1 MADFNLG
8 TVTAYGYAKDKG
20 YAGTEDE
27 FAELM
32 ASYAQVA
39 EDAAESAEQ
48 AAQSATTATTKAGEA
63 ATSATNAANA
73 NTAAQAAKTGAET
86 AAQTAT
92 TKADEASGSAA
103 TATTKAADAATSA
116 TNAAQSAT
124 TATTKA
130 GESATSATNAAA
142 SATSAAGSAQTAQ
155 DVADSIPADY
165 SQMSADVT
173 QLQADTSQL
182 KEDLSRVNVGDYAFK
197 IIPDVYIH
205 IGTGNQQGYKGW
217 SASDFVPLT
226 ISRYTRI
233 TCVSTIAYSVVY
245 DENKTKIKQYVLA
258 KGENYLTSENG
269 AYIRFSAETENISS
283 VKVRLIDID
292 PTIIENMFKRVVLT
306 HDNSNYVNDLSAFT
320 SDNTDDFN
328 KIDRSCFIPVVK
340 LTSANKPSDFTQGFV
355 LSVKSATGV
364 DGLYQA
370 LYNYKG
376 KLLYYRAKWTYGAE
390 WGDFISTAESTQ
402 SLQYV
407 EAFKRVAVIGDS
419 ITVGFM
425 PNVGGAGGITDT
437 SYSWQNHVFKDAE
450 ITTCAK
456 GGASA
461 RTFFTDTALNTSL
474 NSIPSN
480 VQCVI
485 IYLGTN
491 PVTDDNDTE
500 LPYGTVSDVV
510 ASYDAT
516 PTATWVGYYSKLI
529 KTVQHIC
536 PNTPIIIVGLVL
548 QTQRNPTIELCA
560 DECGI
565 IYVDGSQFN
574 NNEFNNNE
582 WNIADNNDWWHCT
595 AIGYIG
601 RSNVFRKAIN
611 TAISQ
616 NLATFNAIQTIT

>member
-1 MADFNLG
+1 MADIVTNTLQIGGNNLI
-8 TVTAYGYAKDKG
+8 
-20 YAGTEDE
+20 
-27 FAELM
+27 L
-32 ASYAQVA
+32 Q
-39 EDAAESAEQ
+39 DAAVRSSLANAYSASSTYAVGDMVLKDGQLYECNT
-48 AAQSATTATTKAGEA
+48 AITTAEA
-63 ATSATNAANA
+63 W
-73 NTAAQAAKTGAET
+73 TAAHWT
-86 AAQTAT
+86 AVTVGGELAT
-92 TKADEASGSAA
+92 VKDGLA
-103 TATTKAADAATSA
+103 
-116 TNAAQSAT
+116 
-124 TATTKA
+124 
-130 GESATSATNAAA
+130 
-142 SATSAAGSAQTAQ
+142 
-155 DVADSIPADY
+155 Y
-165 SQMSADVT
+165 
-173 QLQADTSQL
+173 L

-197 IIPDVYIH
+197 IIPDVYINT
-205 IGTGNQQGYKGW
+205 GTGNQQGYKGW

-269 AYIRFSAETENISS
+269 AYIRFSAETENISP

-292 PTIIENMFKRVVLT
+292 PTMIENMFKRVVLT
-306 HDNSNYVNDLSAFT
+306 HDNSNYVKDLSAFT

-328 KIDRSCFIPVVK
+328 KIDRSCFIPVIN
-340 LTSANKPSDFTQGFV
+340 LTSANKPSDFTNGFV

-370 LYNYKG
+370 LYDNKG
-376 KLLYYRAKWTYGAE
+376 KLLYYRAKWAYGAE

-407 EAFKRVAVIGDS
+407 EAFKRVTVIGDS

-425 PNVGGAGGITDT
+425 PNVGGSGGITNT

-480 VQCVI
+480 SQCVV

-491 PVTDDNDTE
+491 PVTDDSNTE
-500 LPYGTVSDVV
+500 LPYGTASDVV

-516 PTATWVGYYSKLI
+516 PTETWVGYYSKLI

-574 NNEFNNNE
+574 DNE